1 MLSLAGGETESSG
14 SAPWKFD
21 ADLKT
26 WRDEQAREQR
36 QIARHRLDAAISDL
50 CGSDGEEHLGKL
62 SIEGDFLPRRSEA
75 KAGRLPLQSLIA

>member
-1 MLSLAGGETESSG
+1 
-14 SAPWKFD
+14 
-21 ADLKT
+21 
-26 WRDEQAREQR
+26 
-36 QIARHRLDAAISDL
+36 LDAAISDL